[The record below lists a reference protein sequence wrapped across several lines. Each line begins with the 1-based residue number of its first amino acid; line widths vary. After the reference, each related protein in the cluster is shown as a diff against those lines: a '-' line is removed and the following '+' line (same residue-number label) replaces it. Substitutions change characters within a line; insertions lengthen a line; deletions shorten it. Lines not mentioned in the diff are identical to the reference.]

1 METLALGIFFG
12 VAFLTTLTSLVTSL
26 IYYTHND
33 IS

>member
-1 METLALGIFFG
+1 MANLALGIFLC
-12 VAFLTTLTSLVTSL
+12 AALITSLTSLVTSL